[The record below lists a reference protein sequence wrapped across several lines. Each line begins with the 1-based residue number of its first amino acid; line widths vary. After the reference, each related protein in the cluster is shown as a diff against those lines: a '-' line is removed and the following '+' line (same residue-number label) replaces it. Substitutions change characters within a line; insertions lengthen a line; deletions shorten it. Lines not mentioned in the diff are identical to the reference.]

1 MQRYSWTNNRQP
13 VDFGGLAGPLY
24 LDGVSIQM
32 ADVLAAP
39 QQAKTDAA
47 LRTLGAI
54 STAHWVSHFHLMV
67 LPMLFPFLKEQ
78 LGVGYIELGFALTV
92 SAVVSGLTQA
102 PIGYLADHIG
112 ARKALLIGLTLVAS
126 ARTMRGLHL
135 GYPCLS
141 STAVL

>member
-1 MQRYSWTNNRQP
+1 MPYP
-13 VDFGGLAGPLY
+13 
-24 LDGVSIQM
+24 M

-39 QQAKTDAA
+39 QQADKQVKADSEI
-47 LRTLGAI
+47 RTLALI
-54 STAHWVSHFHLMV
+54 SVAHWVSHFHLLV

-92 SAVVSGLTQA
+92 FAVVSGLTQA
-102 PIGYLADHIG
+102 PLGYIVDHIG

-141 STAVL
+141 STA